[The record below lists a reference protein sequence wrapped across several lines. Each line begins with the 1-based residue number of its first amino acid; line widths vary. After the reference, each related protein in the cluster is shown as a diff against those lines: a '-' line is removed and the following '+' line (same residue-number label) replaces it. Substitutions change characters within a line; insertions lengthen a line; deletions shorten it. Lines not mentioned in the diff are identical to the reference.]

1 MEQESPASP
10 PTKILI
16 IDDTLENRVLLS
28 AQLRMEGY
36 QILEASNGEE
46 GIELAHVHKPELI
59 LLDVMMPGIDGFDT
73 CRALKQD
80 EATQFI
86 PIIMLTALRDRQYR
100 IKGIE
105 AGADEF
111 LSRPHDREELSVRVR
126 TLIRLKRARAS
137 LEEERNRLGLLY
149 QISRAINAQLD
160 LESTMSEVITQTQR
174 ALGATKGNII
184 LLNEEGKVTHKF
196 MIRAGSTL
204 EISDQITRDVMS
216 RGLGSWLV
224 KHNQG
229 DIIQDINEDERWVT
243 LPDQQRETGSAI
255 GVPLS
260 NANRVVGILILNH
273 PETNYFTE
281 AHLELLNSIA
291 AQATISIENASLFT
305 IARDERHRLEAIL
318 SQSTDAIITTDESWC
333 ISRLNEAAERFF
345 GLNTLNLIGISIRY
359 IPQLKAIVPLFETAT
374 QAPEAREVN
383 LNGSGRILYASVSPI
398 QDVGFVAVMQ
408 DVTELRRAEEVKLE
422 AERQEKQ
429 RVKNTF
435 STYMGPRLVEH
446 VLSHEPGLLA
456 RRELREAAVVMFVDI
471 RNWTGGMMT
480 KVSPDVAIQQLNEF
494 FTHMMEIALQ
504 NEGTVFE
511 LAGDEMLVGFNAPFD
526 QHDAPVRA
534 VQTAVTM
541 QQTFNELR
549 QGWYR
554 KTGTE
559 LGLGI
564 GIHSGDVVM
573 GNVGAET
580 RMSFRMVG
588 EAMNTAARL
597 VDLAEDGQIVISKAV
612 YEALL
617 RLEADILHDISFQ
630 TMHPIKLKGIKQPQ
644 QLYYTQTERVPFA
657 NLAVS

>member
-1 MEQESPASP
+1 MVTDPPAPSSA
-10 PTKILI
+10 KILI
-16 IDDTLENRVLLS
+16 IDDTLENRVLLI
-28 AQLRMEGY
+28 AQLRLEGY
-36 QILEASNGEE
+36 QLIEAKNGQE

-59 LLDVMMPGIDGFDT
+59 LLDVMMPGIDGFET
-73 CRALKQD
+73 CRRLKND

-86 PIIMLTALRDRQYR
+86 PIIMLTALRERQYR

-126 TLIRLKRARAS
+126 TLIRLKRARVS
-137 LEEERNRLGLLY
+137 LEEERNRLRLLY

-184 LLNEEGKVTHKF
+184 LLDEQGEVTHKF

-216 RGLGSWLV
+216 RGLGGWLV
-224 KHNQG
+224 KHNQA
-229 DIIQDINEDERWVT
+229 DIIHDINKDDRWVT
-243 LPDQQRETGSAI
+243 LPDHQQETGSAI

-273 PETNYFTE
+273 PDTNYFTNE
-281 AHLELLNSIA
+281 HLELLNSIA

-318 SQSTDAIITTDESWC
+318 SQSTDAIITTDETWC
-333 ISRLNEAAERFF
+333 ISRLNQAAERFF
-345 GLNTLNLIGISIRY
+345 DLDAISLVGVSIRQV
-359 IPQLKAIVPLFETAT
+359 PQLRAIVPLFESASRVP
-374 QAPEAREVN
+374 QAQEVN
-383 LNGSGRILYASVSPI
+383 LNGDRILFASVSPI

-408 DVTELRRAEEVKLE
+408 DVTEFKRAEEMKLE

-429 RVKNTF
+429 RVKNMF
-435 STYMGPRLVEH
+435 SSYMGPRLVEH
-446 VLSHEPGLLA
+446 VLSHEPGLMA
-456 RRELREAAVVMFVDI
+456 RRELRESAVVMFVDI

-494 FTHMMEIALQ
+494 FTNMMDIALE
-504 NEGTVFE
+504 NDGTVFE
-511 LAGDEMLVGFNAPFD
+511 LTGDEMLVGFNAPFD
-526 QHDAPVRA
+526 QKDAPVRA
-534 VQTAVTM
+534 VRTAVTM

-549 QGWYR
+549 QEWFAR
-554 KTGTE
+554 MGTE

-564 GIHSGDVVM
+564 GINLGDVVM

-617 RLEADILHDISFQ
+617 KLETDLLSEVAFH
-630 TMHPIKLKGIKQPQ
+630 TMQPVLLKGIKNHQ
-644 QLYYTQTERVPFA
+644 QLYLVQITRPPLT
-657 NLAVS
+657 